1 MCKDCKCDKADRN
14 GYTKFDRL
22 SLMITTPLLSISLI
36 GLVLSAILNSAVAE
50 LVFAII
56 GILSLIV
63 TEVFVFLRSQKRRQE
78 IVKLHDEI
86 DELKERL
93 DNKK

>member
-1 MCKDCKCDKADRN
+1 MCKDCKCGKADRD

-22 SLMITTPLLSISLI
+22 SLLITTPLLSISLI
-36 GLVLSAILNSAVAE
+36 GLILSAILNNTVAE
-50 LVFAII
+50 LVFAIL
-56 GILSLIV
+56 GILALIV

-78 IVKLHDEI
+78 IVKLQNEV